1 MSLHKRTLVSFYIL
15 MRLYMYIIK
24 NIGIK
29 EGKFLE
35 RGKYKIHTGEVTTPG
50 DLEIGSDITINYYNF
65 RILSCDEYT

>member
-1 MSLHKRTLVSFYIL
+1 MSLHKRTLVSFYFDEIVFN
-15 MRLYMYIIK
+15 K
-24 NIGIK
+24 GIK

-50 DLEIGSDITINYYNF
+50 DLEIGSDITINYHNF